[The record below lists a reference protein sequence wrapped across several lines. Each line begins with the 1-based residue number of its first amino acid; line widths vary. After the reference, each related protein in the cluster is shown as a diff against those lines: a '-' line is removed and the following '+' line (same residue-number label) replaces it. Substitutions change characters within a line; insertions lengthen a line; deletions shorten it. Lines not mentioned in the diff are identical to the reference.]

1 MPLPGTNL
9 GMGAL
14 LWPVLSLSVAKQ
26 LLTTFVLPRTIQSH
40 FCLNYWT
47 KCFGKGHGS
56 CHWGFESR
64 RITHAWHTWFIMQLP
79 FHQSREFTLL
89 YALIQLQC
97 WHDLDPAFYSKK
109 YLKIRN
115 FCQFHKFCPLPLMK
129 NMVDSVGKN
138 VVYLS
143 MRLLS

>member
-79 FHQSREFTLL
+79 FINQESLPYCMHLINFNVDMTLTQHFIL
-89 YALIQLQC
+89 KSTLKYVIFVNFISFAPFPWWKIWLIVLV
-97 WHDLDPAFYSKK
+97 K
-109 YLKIRN
+109 
-115 FCQFHKFCPLPLMK
+115 M
-129 NMVDSVGKN
+129 
-138 VVYLS
+138 
-143 MRLLS
+143 

>member
-1 MPLPGTNL
+1 MDKQATLCLCHASSSNDRTKIIWTPMPLPLTNL

-64 RITHAWHTWFIMQLP
+64 RITHAWHTWFICSYPFINQESLP
-79 FHQSREFTLL
+79 YCMHLFNFNVDMTLT
-89 YALIQLQC
+89 QN
-97 WHDLDPAFYSKK
+97 FYSKK

-115 FCQFHKFCPLPLMK
+115 F
-129 NMVDSVGKN
+129 
-138 VVYLS
+138 LS
-143 MRLLS
+143 IS